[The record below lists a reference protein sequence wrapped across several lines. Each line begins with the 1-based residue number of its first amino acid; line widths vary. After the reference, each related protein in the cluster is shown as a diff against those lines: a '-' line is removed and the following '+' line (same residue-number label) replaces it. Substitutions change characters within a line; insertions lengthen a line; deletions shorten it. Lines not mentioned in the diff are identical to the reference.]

1 VNKETQTMFT
11 SLRFLS
17 GKLTH
22 DSKAALQFPDV
33 FFANLRSSLPLGFWW
48 TDRAQIE
55 SRKDIAQ

>member
-1 VNKETQTMFT
+1 VNKETQNMFA

-22 DSKAALQFPDV
+22 DSKGALQFPDV
-33 FFANLRSSLPLGFWW
+33 FFANLRSSLLLGFWR

-55 SRKDIAQ
+55 SSKEIAQ